1 MYTLNWTMEASN
13 DGASMFS
20 EFLEQQPNVMTVP
33 AGATIFREGDR
44 GTAMFGVISGGVD
57 IFTGNVILEVVGP
70 GMVFGEMA
78 LVDEDVRVAS
88 ASARTDCRLVQI
100 DLAAFENLVA
110 NNPEFAR
117 LLMKVMAR
125 RLRRMDLWAMDTR
138 RPARKDGP

>member
-1 MYTLNWTMEASN
+1 MATPD
-13 DGASMFS
+13 DGASMFL
-20 EFLEQQPNVMTVP
+20 EFLQQQPDVMSVP

-44 GTAMFGVISGGVD
+44 GTVMFGVISGAVD

-78 LVDEDVRVAS
+78 LIDEDVRSAS
-88 ASARTDCRLVQI
+88 ASARTECRLVQI
-100 DLAAFENLVA
+100 DLAAFDGLVA

-138 RPARKDGP
+138 SPVR

>member
-1 MYTLNWTMEASN
+1 
-13 DGASMFS
+13 MFR
-20 EFLEQQPNVMTVP
+20 EFLEREPNVIAVP
-33 AGATIFREGDR
+33 AGATIFQEGDR
-44 GTAMFGVISGGVD
+44 GTVMFGVISGAID

-78 LVDEDVRVAS
+78 LIDEDVRSAS

-100 DLAAFENLVA
+100 DLAAFERLVA

-125 RLRRMDLWAMDTR
+125 RLRRMDLWAMSTSSPTR
-138 RPARKDGP
+138 

>member
-1 MYTLNWTMEASN
+1 
-13 DGASMFS
+13 MFR
-20 EFLEQQPNVMTVP
+20 EFLEREPNVIAVP
-33 AGATIFREGDR
+33 AGATIFQEGDR
-44 GTAMFGVISGGVD
+44 GTVMFGVISGAAD

-78 LVDEDVRVAS
+78 LIDEDVRSAS

-100 DLAAFENLVA
+100 DLAAFERLVA

-125 RLRRMDLWAMDTR
+125 RLRRMDLWAMSTSSPTR
-138 RPARKDGP
+138 

>member
-1 MYTLNWTMEASN
+1 
-13 DGASMFS
+13 MFR
-20 EFLEQQPNVMTVP
+20 EFLEREPNVIAVP
-33 AGATIFREGDR
+33 AGATIFHEGDR
-44 GTAMFGVISGGVD
+44 GTVMFGVISGAVD

-78 LVDEDVRVAS
+78 LIDEDVRSAS

-100 DLAAFENLVA
+100 DLAAFERLVA

-125 RLRRMDLWAMDTR
+125 RLRRMDLWAVNTSSPTR
-138 RPARKDGP
+138 

>member
-1 MYTLNWTMEASN
+1 
-13 DGASMFS
+13 MFR
-20 EFLEQQPNVMTVP
+20 EFLEREPNVIAVP
-33 AGATIFREGDR
+33 AGATIFQEGDR
-44 GTAMFGVISGGVD
+44 GTVMFGVISGAVD

-78 LVDEDVRVAS
+78 LIDEDVRSAS

-100 DLAAFENLVA
+100 DLAAFERLVA

-125 RLRRMDLWAMDTR
+125 RLRRMDLWAMSTSSPTR
-138 RPARKDGP
+138 

>member
-1 MYTLNWTMEASN
+1 
-13 DGASMFS
+13 MFR
-20 EFLEQQPNVMTVP
+20 EFLERLPNVITVP
-33 AGATIFREGDR
+33 AGATIFHEGD
-44 GTAMFGVISGGVD
+44 GGAVMFGVVSGAVD

-78 LVDEDVRVAS
+78 LIDEDVRSAS

-100 DLAAFENLVA
+100 DLAAFERLVA

-125 RLRRMDLWAMDTR
+125 RLRRMDLWAMNASSPTR
-138 RPARKDGP
+138 